1 MKTSKILM
9 LAATCGYAV
18 SPIGA
23 IAAFADTVPLPTAA
37 TASSATLAAMQDQCD
52 ALAMARD
59 TGNGDIWSGDV
70 VAGAVT
76 LVSGPTESGP
86 RDIDEG
92 TIAHAGTYVPGNTEI
107 RGDPFRIGGS
117 VNMFGDQWST
127 AGYWTDSTY
136 SFTADY
142 DSTFSHAFTCDISQ
156 EVFHEGQYHPATPV
170 QGFYINCDFGNGQGN
185 DNSGACTV
193 ENAGQPQG
201 SCEAANMQGPSFN
214 RWGEDTEQCKFIMTE
229 PAHDEYTDPDTWDA
243 PLLISNEPGIAVE
256 QDQTDSIYAFED
268 HGGPVQV
275 TGEYHIGQAV
285 ICISPSKTVK
295 GGVPGAWA
303 NHNGYTGDKCTTDW
317 FKVAPWGAGTEG
329 SNGTYISVPNYS
341 F

>member
-1 MKTSKILM
+1 MNNRFISIVAMCSTT
-9 LAATCGYAV
+9 LAPVMAT
-18 SPIGA
+18 
-23 IAAFADTVPLPTAA
+23 AAYADTIPEPVADAA
-37 TASSATLAAMQDQCD
+37 DSATLSAMESQCD
-52 ALAMARD
+52 ALAAGYD
-59 TGNGDIWSGDV
+59 TGNGDIWTGTV

-76 LVSGPTESGP
+76 KVSGPTEVGGT

-92 TIAHAGTYVPGNTEI
+92 SIAYAGSYVPANTEI
-107 RGDPFRIGGS
+107 RGGPFRIGGS

-136 SFTADY
+136 NFTADFT
-142 DSTFSHAFTCDISQ
+142 STFSHAFSCEISQ
-156 EVFHEGQYHPATPV
+156 EVYHPAYEIHVPAEGVYVVNGDFGDSEAAIRGNCEAFTAQGFPLETRPDWWGEPFHGGSDANPHCRFEGTQAYDETVPESWDPPVLRYTIAGTPV
-170 QGFYINCDFGNGQGN
+170 N
-185 DNSGACTV
+185 
-193 ENAGQPQG
+193 
-201 SCEAANMQGPSFN
+201 
-214 RWGEDTEQCKFIMTE
+214 
-229 PAHDEYTDPDTWDA
+229 
-243 PLLISNEPGIAVE
+243 
-256 QDQTDSIYAFED
+256 QDQTDTLYAFED

-275 TGEYHIGQAV
+275 TGEYKIGQVV

-317 FKVAPWGAGTEG
+317 FMVAPWGSGSTT

>member
-9 LAATCGYAV
+9 LAATCGYAI

-23 IAAFADTVPLPTAA
+23 MVAFADTVPLPQADAA
-37 TASSATLAAMQDQCD
+37 SGVTLAAMQGQCD
-52 ALAMARD
+52 ALALAHD
-59 TGNGDIWSGDV
+59 TVNGDIWTGEV
-70 VAGAVT
+70 VVGAVT
-76 LVSGPTESGP
+76 LVSGPTEAGP
-86 RDIDEG
+86 RDIDDATIVG
-92 TIAHAGTYVPGNTEI
+92 TGTYVPGNTEI

-142 DSTFSHAFTCDISQ
+142 DSTFSHAFSCDISQ

-201 SCEAANMQGPSFN
+201 SCEAHNAQGPAFP
-214 RWGEDTEQCKFIMTE
+214 RWGTDVEQCKFIVTE
-229 PAHDEYTDPDTWDA
+229 PAHDAYTDPDTWDA
-243 PLLISNEPGIAVE
+243 PVLISNEPGVAVE
-256 QDQTDSIYAFED
+256 QDQTDSICAFED
-268 HGGPVQV
+268 HGGPVRA
-275 TGEYHIGQAV
+275 TGDFKIGQVV

-303 NHNGYTGDKCTTDW
+303 NHNGYTGTKCTTDW
-317 FKVAPWGAGTEG
+317 FKVAPWGSGSTT